1 MRYFINTAIYLT
13 LLLLLQM
20 TMLSCG
26 RKSKE
31 KIVSQKVM
39 VDNLPEVVE
48 TPVDV
53 TEDSAE
59 VAMLR
64 EFYSACLSPHF
75 RGNEQFYAKYM
86 TEAIQEKVWRMSAEV
101 DANAII
107 RAQDVPEDSCATLEI
122 NPLENS
128 WYMVSYIFGKGGPYE
143 EKCNI
148 PVKVVQENGRYRIG
162 YITPYC
168 QKQAY
173 GDSLWYSKDTFPSV
187 ERSEP
192 LAFVKSF
199 YDLYTAKY
207 SSLLPNLQQELA
219 TIRAEYL
226 TPKAQEQ
233 FAKAEAFN
241 RVDCGGEGYDLLI
254 GRFDFLNQWRSAI
267 KVNPTDKKGIYC
279 MNYYSTPIWVEVV
292 EKEGKYFINS
302 IYNEDSEHSNNNG

>member
-1 MRYFINTAIYLT
+1 MRPSLNISISVI
-13 LLLLLQM
+13 LLLLLQL
-20 TMLSCG
+20 TLFSCG

-31 KIVSQKVM
+31 KTDAQKVM
-39 VDNLPEVVE
+39 IDNLSEVVE
-48 TPVDV
+48 TSVAITD
-53 TEDSAE
+53 DSTE

-64 EFYSACLSPHF
+64 EFYSACLSSHF
-75 RGNEQFYAKYM
+75 HGNEQFYAKYM

-101 DANAII
+101 GANAII

-122 NPLENS
+122 KPLENS

-162 YITPYC
+162 YITPYS
-168 QKQAY
+168 QGLAY
-173 GDSLWYSKDTFPSV
+173 GDSLWYSEDTFPSV

-241 RVDCGGEGYDLLI
+241 REDCGSKGYDLLI
-254 GRFDFLNQWRSAI
+254 GRFDFLNQWRSAL
-267 KVNPTDKKGIYC
+267 KFDPTDKKDIYRVS
-279 MNYYSTPIWVEVV
+279 YYSTPIWVEVI
-292 EKEGKYFINS
+292 EKDGKYYINS
-302 IYNEDSEHSNNNG
+302 INTEDSEPFR